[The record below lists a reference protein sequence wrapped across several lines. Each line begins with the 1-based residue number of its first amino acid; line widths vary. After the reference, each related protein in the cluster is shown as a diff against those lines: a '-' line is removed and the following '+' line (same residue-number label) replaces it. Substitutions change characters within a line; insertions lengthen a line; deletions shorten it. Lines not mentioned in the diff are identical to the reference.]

1 VTRDIGDKKADVYVM
16 IIVAAVAMWNMGA
29 AFIAGVIMDNSLRRG
44 WLKI

>member
-1 VTRDIGDKKADVYVM
+1 M

-29 AFIAGVIMDNSLRRG
+29 AFLAGVIMENALRSG